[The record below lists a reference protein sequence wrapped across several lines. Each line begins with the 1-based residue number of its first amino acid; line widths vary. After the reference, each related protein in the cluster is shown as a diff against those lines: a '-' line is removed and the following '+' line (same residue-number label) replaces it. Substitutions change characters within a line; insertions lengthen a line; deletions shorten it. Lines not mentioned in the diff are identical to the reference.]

1 MNEAKLK
8 VVSRKS
14 KAFTTYRA
22 LSLLAMLLFCGT
34 ALRAQ
39 IPGADL
45 PPRPSPPHLVND
57 LADVIAPLDEEE
69 LEAKLLNYER
79 TSSTQIAV
87 VTVRS
92 IGGHDV
98 AQYGTELFK
107 KWQIGQRGKDN
118 GVLIIASTDDRKV
131 NITTGRGLEG
141 ALPDI
146 TAGKIIRNEMV
157 PEFRTDSTSGAY
169 GGRYYRG
176 FSKAADAIIAATK
189 GEYTAEDR
197 APAGD
202 DGGGIGILPIIV
214 LAVIVIAFI
223 SRRGGGGGGG
233 GYMSRRGYRGWGGPV
248 FLPGGFGGGWGG
260 GGGGFGGGG
269 GGGFGGFGGGDTAG
283 GGASGSW

>member
-1 MNEAKLK
+1 MPGVGL
-8 VVSRKS
+8 RWM
-14 KAFTTYRA
+14 
-22 LSLLAMLLFCGT
+22 LLAALLFCGSV
-34 ALRAQ
+34 LRAQ
-39 IPGADL
+39 IPDADL
-45 PPRPSPPHLVND
+45 PGRPSPPKLVND
-57 LADVIAPLDEEE
+57 LAGVISPIEEEE
-69 LEAKLLNYER
+69 LEQKLLEYER

-87 VTVRS
+87 VTLRS
-92 IGGHDV
+92 IGGHEV

-107 KWQIGQRGKDN
+107 KWGIGQQGKDN
-118 GVLIIASTDDRKV
+118 GVLILASIDDRKV

-146 TAGKIIRNEMV
+146 TAGKIIRNEIV
-157 PEFRTDSTSGAY
+157 PEFRAEPGSGGY
-169 GGRYYRG
+169 ESRYYRG

-197 APAGD
+197 APVED
-202 DGGGIGILPIIV
+202 SGGGIGLLPIIILIAVV
-214 LAVIVIAFI
+214 LFFI

-248 FLPGGFGGGWGG
+248 FIPWGGGWGG

-283 GGASGSW
+283 GGASGDW